1 MEKYRWCKTFSRL
14 FTVTHSLLLEYNDL
28 PLKMYSIFIRNAFI
42 LTNVLFLGTV
52 FTVLLV
58 SQIFFFETNNHVS
71 SSESVK
77 LVHQAMIRL

>member
-1 MEKYRWCKTFSRL
+1 
-14 FTVTHSLLLEYNDL
+14 
-28 PLKMYSIFIRNAFI
+28 MYSVFIRNAFI